1 MELQKF
7 YSGWVDSSVSNGP
20 SLFRWL
26 GVSNF
31 VVMCLA
37 FVCFLSELL
46 VVVYLTN
53 VVALS
58 LAS

>member
-1 MELQKF
+1 MELQKH

-31 VVMCLA
+31 VVMRLA

-46 VVVYLTN
+46 VVVCLTN
-53 VVALS
+53 VVAF
-58 LAS
+58 